1 MPNEVRRVIF
11 SDEELAQALL
21 ASNSPARTKIIAHG
35 YLGALKIHAEP
46 APSVEIQV
54 ETPNGDRIEV
64 VIDETTLGAAVIRF
78 CIDHGVP
85 LPVKSDKSLRVVQGQ
100 LALDIKRPPREPR
113 PIPLPTESAE
123 SRAAAAG

>member
-1 MPNEVRRVIF
+1 MPNEVRRLIF
-11 SDEELAQALL
+11 SDDELAQALL
-21 ASNSPARTKIIAHG
+21 SANSPARTKIIAHG
-35 YLGALKIHAEP
+35 YLGALKVHAEP
-46 APSVEIQV
+46 APSVEILV
-54 ETPNGDRIEV
+54 ETPNGERIEV

-113 PIPLPTESAE
+113 AEPLPESPP
-123 SRAAAAG
+123 AAAQPAAG